1 MKTLHQSPS
10 LQVAFQ
16 KQVNKKISTN
26 RQAAYESLEGSFWGS
41 VGMAMFEFKQVENKF
56 KGSLG
61 EWGVSLLLKSLPDTW
76 VMFNNALI
84 PTTNSGTLTE
94 IDHLIIGSGGVFLVE
109 VKTWSGSFSAYN
121 DKWKRREGNNW
132 VAISNSPTSQSVY
145 HQRMFSQWITSFVR
159 NLTNG
164 LITAPVVFPI
174 AKWIGTNNCSV
185 PVLLGVPALQKML
198 IGSPACLTPTQVQ
211 EIVKAVEN
219 YTIPVKTA
227 QAPLLIPKPKPIKRQ
242 NQMPLN

>member
-10 LQVAFQ
+10 LWVTFQ
-16 KQVNKKISTN
+16 KQVNEKISDN
-26 RQAAYESLEGSFWGS
+26 RQATYESLGGSFWGS

-61 EWGVSLLLKSLPDTW
+61 EWGVSLLLKSLPETW

-109 VKTWSGSFSAYN
+109 VKTWSGSFSAYS

-145 HQRMFSQWITSFVR
+145 HQRMFTQWITSFIR

-164 LITAPVVFPI
+164 FITAPVVFPV
-174 AKWIGTNNCSV
+174 AKWIKTTNCSV

-198 IGSPACLTPTQVQ
+198 IGSPDHLTPTQVQ

-219 YTIPVKTA
+219 YTIPVKAAPT
-227 QAPLLIPKPKPIKRQ
+227 PLLIPKPKPIKRQ
-242 NQMPLN
+242 N